1 MEKESVLFTPG
12 KIGPLTL
19 RNRTIRAAA
28 FESMCPGNAPSDML
42 YDYHKSVAV
51 GGIGMTTLA
60 YAAVTQS
67 GLSFERQLWMRP
79 DIIPGLKRITDAIH
93 KEGAAASVQLGH
105 CGNMSHKNICGC
117 RPISAS
123 GGFNIYSPT
132 LVRGMKPSEIT
143 AMAKAFGQ
151 AVHLAREA
159 GMDAVEIHAG
169 HGYLI
174 SQFLS
179 PYTNHRKDEY
189 GGSLHNRMRFM
200 KMCMDEVMKA
210 AGQDMAV
217 LVKMNMRDGFKGG
230 MELDETLEVA
240 RTLQDECGAHALI
253 LSGGFVSRAPMYV
266 MRGSMPIHTM
276 THYMPFGWLPLGVKM
291 AGRFMIPSEPF
302 KEAYFLEDALKFRAA
317 LKMPLVYV
325 GGLTSREK
333 IDEVLN
339 DGFEFVSMA
348 RALLNDPS
356 FVNKMKEDE
365 HARCDCGHSNYC
377 IARMYSIEMA
387 CHKHI
392 QNLPKSIIKEIEK
405 LKSVTRFNRTLDGR
419 FENSAEH
426 SWQGAIA
433 AMVLQDYYP
442 EKLNMEKVI
451 SMLLIHDL
459 GEIYAGDT
467 WVFDDKNKVHS
478 HDREL
483 QSIEKTM
490 SILPEEKYLNMKNSW
505 LEFEKGQ
512 SAEARYARVID
523 ALVPLINHL
532 EVSELNY
539 NPDNISSDMVLEKK
553 KFIKDESKELWKL
566 TEELVKESVEKGL
579 YL

>member
-1 MEKESVLFTPG
+1 MEKESILFTPG

-19 RNRTIRAAA
+19 RNRTMRAAA

-42 YDYHKSVAV
+42 YDYHKSVAS

-105 CGNMSHKNICGC
+105 CGNMSHKIICGC

-123 GGFNIYSPT
+123 SGFNIYSPT

-189 GGSLHNRMRFM
+189 GGSLQNRMRFM

-240 RTLQDECGAHALI
+240 RTLQNECGAHALI

-325 GGLTSREK
+325 GGLISREK

-356 FVNKMKEDE
+356 FVNKMKEDK

-392 QNLPKSIIKEIEK
+392 QNLPKSIVKEIEK
-405 LKSVTRFNRTLDGR
+405 LEYK
-419 FENSAEH
+419 
-426 SWQGAIA
+426 
-433 AMVLQDYYP
+433 
-442 EKLNMEKVI
+442 
-451 SMLLIHDL
+451 
-459 GEIYAGDT
+459 
-467 WVFDDKNKVHS
+467 
-478 HDREL
+478 
-483 QSIEKTM
+483 
-490 SILPEEKYLNMKNSW
+490 
-505 LEFEKGQ
+505 
-512 SAEARYARVID
+512 
-523 ALVPLINHL
+523 
-532 EVSELNY
+532 
-539 NPDNISSDMVLEKK
+539 
-553 KFIKDESKELWKL
+553 
-566 TEELVKESVEKGL
+566 
-579 YL
+579 